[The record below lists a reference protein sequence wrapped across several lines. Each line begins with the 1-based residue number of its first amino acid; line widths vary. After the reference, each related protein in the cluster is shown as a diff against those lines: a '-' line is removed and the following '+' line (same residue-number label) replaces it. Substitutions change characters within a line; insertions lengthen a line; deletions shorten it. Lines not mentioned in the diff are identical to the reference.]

1 MAAGDRNEGGGV
13 MPGTTDFVYNVGS
26 GPAANRKPGK
36 DGSLQSPPIGG
47 TDSVDMLDRQALA
60 DDFGASYGIGLLLAH
75 KEELLV
81 LAYRSQGWT
90 DAYWDPKKKRI
101 IKGKNTG
108 VEWGA
113 EQTAAAI
120 QQTQWYKDRTGNQ
133 REAENARLSDPTSY
147 NNRVNWLVQNIQDKA
162 IEVGADLAGVD
173 VTAFAKQI
181 LNDNYLYL
189 SGSAEETVPDRF
201 LNDFL
206 APYVKMKDGRFSG
219 EAATNA
225 STLRKAAEMYG
236 VTFSDQWYV
245 KAVQQLRSGDITQ
258 ADLDQEIIAASK
270 SRYAGLANMIS
281 ETRSV
286 WDIANPYLQMK
297 AQVLE
302 MNPEQ
307 LNLDDPDIQNA
318 LQGIDPNTGQVRTK
332 TLWEFQQEL
341 RQKPEWGN
349 TSQGRRE
356 LNNGAMKMLKDF
368 GFVE

>member
-1 MAAGDRNEGGGV
+1 MAAGDKTEGGGV
-13 MPGTTDFVYNVGS
+13 LPGTTDFVYNVGS
-26 GPAANRKPGK
+26 GPAANRPPGN
-36 DGSLQSPPIGG
+36 DGPLQSPPIGG
-47 TDSVDMLDRQALA
+47 VDAIDKLDRNALA
-60 DDFGASYGIGLLLAH
+60 DDFGASYGVGLLMAH
-75 KEELLV
+75 PELMV

-90 DAYWDPKKKRI
+90 NARWDPRTRRI

-108 VEWGA
+108 VEWGSA
-113 EQTAAAI
+113 QTAAAI

-133 REAENARLSDPTSY
+133 REAENARRMDPTSY
-147 NNRVNWLVQNIQDKA
+147 QNRLNWLIENIQAKA
-162 IEVGADLAGVD
+162 VEAGADLSGVD
-173 VTAFAKQI
+173 VTSFASKM
-181 LNDNYLYL
+181 LEDNWLYL
-189 SGSAEETVPDRF
+189 NGSAEENVPDRF
-201 LNDFL
+201 LDDFL
-206 APYVKMKDGRFSG
+206 APYITMNKGRFSG

-225 STLRKAAEMYG
+225 STLRKAAEAYG
-236 VTFSDQWYV
+236 VTFSDAWYV

-258 ADLDQEIIAASK
+258 SDLDQEIIAASK

-302 MNPEQ
+302 MNPEM
-307 LNLDDPDIQNA
+307 LTLDDPDIQNA
-318 LQGIDPNTGQVRTK
+318 LQGIDANTGQVRTK

-349 TSQGRRE
+349 TAQGRRE